1 MESAADTDL
10 EWVQRLTMKASD
22 IEGGAK
28 PTVMAD
34 GRRERDKCS
43 GQYWIHS
50 FRKEDFS

>member
-1 MESAADTDL
+1 MESAAETDL
-10 EWVQRLTMKASD
+10 EGLPRLAMKASD